1 MKLFS
6 VVAMRSRMWFL
17 GWFRRAPCAATGRNY
32 GGRVEGCQV
41 IRVNMLIPQNWG
53 INYPLNFKTIENYRG
68 FEHSLRFRKPH
79 RLFFLNK
86 KKRDVFFVFCQDWQ
100 R

>member
-1 MKLFS
+1 
-6 VVAMRSRMWFL
+6 
-17 GWFRRAPCAATGRNY
+17 
-32 GGRVEGCQV
+32 
-41 IRVNMLIPQNWG
+41 MLIPQNWG

>member
-1 MKLFS
+1 MSCSALAGGS
-6 VVAMRSRMWFL
+6 VILPRPMRGYRE
-17 GWFRRAPCAATGRNY
+17 RIACAACNFNLSCAAPFFT
-32 GGRVEGCQV
+32 
-41 IRVNMLIPQNWG
+41 MLIPQNWG